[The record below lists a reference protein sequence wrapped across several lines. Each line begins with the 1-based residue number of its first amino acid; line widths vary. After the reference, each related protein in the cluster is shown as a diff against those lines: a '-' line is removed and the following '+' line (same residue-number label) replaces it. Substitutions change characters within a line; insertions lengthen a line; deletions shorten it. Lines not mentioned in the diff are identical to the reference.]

1 MDSKLK
7 MQIEIKQED
16 WRDWLEIKGLSQR
29 TIKDYVGYFDKL
41 NLTQLSSEY
50 LIKFLK
56 RYNNPVARATLKNL
70 IQYIRTGD
78 FPQET
83 KGFFIGFQLPRVTG
97 RKKKRIPEVLS
108 LTEVHMIA
116 NKMVDIRDYLSTLT
130 SFYLGLRLSELL
142 SLQINHF
149 NWDEW
154 SSNPHSPGVVK
165 VIGKGNKQR
174 NLPVLPE
181 LMERLAEY
189 IAKEL
194 KINPLKTLLFEM
206 SKQRWQLILGKTS
219 KKAIG
224 RWVNPH
230 LLRHSCCTY
239 LHEKGLDLKEIAE
252 FLGHASVS
260 TTQIYTHINK
270 EQLNQKVVKAFI

>member
-1 MDSKLK
+1 ME
-7 MQIEIKQED
+7 IEIKQED
-16 WRDWLEIKGLSQR
+16 WRDWLELKGLSQQ
-29 TIKDYVGYFDKL
+29 TIGFYVRYFDKI
-41 NLTQLSSEY
+41 NFSQISTEY
-50 LIKFLK
+50 LLKYLK
-56 RYNNPVARATLKNL
+56 RYNNAVARATIENL

-83 KGFFIGFQLPRVTG
+83 KGFFINFEVPRVTG

-116 NKMVDIRDYLSTLT
+116 NKMGTTRDYLATLT

-142 SLQINHF
+142 SLTIKSF

-154 SSNPHSPGVVK
+154 SSNPHAPGVVK

-174 NLPVLPE
+174 NLPVIPE

-189 IAKEL
+189 IAKES
-194 KINPLKTLLFEM
+194 KTTPLKTLLFDI
-206 SKQRWQLILGKTS
+206 SQQRWQTILGKTS

-239 LHEKGLDLKEIAE
+239 LHDKGLDLKEIAE

-260 TTQIYTHINK
+260 TTQIYTHINTEK
-270 EQLNQKVVKAFI
+270 LNQKVMKAFV